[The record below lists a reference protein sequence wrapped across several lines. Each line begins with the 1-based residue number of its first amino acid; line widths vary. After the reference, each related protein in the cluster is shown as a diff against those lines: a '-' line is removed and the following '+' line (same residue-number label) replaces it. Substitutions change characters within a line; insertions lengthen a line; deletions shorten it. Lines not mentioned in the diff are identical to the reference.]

1 LAAGSAG
8 ERVDGTPPR
17 ERSLSLYSPRLGSDD
32 RLVVDQRIVVCDACG
47 RAYTARRR
55 PDGTYILPTLS
66 DPSNNRAY
74 WQSQSPAQRL
84 AAVEQ
89 LRQLND
95 DDDPAERLQRAFETA
110 R

>member
-1 LAAGSAG
+1 MDDASSLDRSAFS
-8 ERVDGTPPR
+8 VT
-17 ERSLSLYSPRLGSDD
+17 
-32 RLVVDQRIVVCDACG
+32 
-47 RAYTARRR
+47 
-55 PDGTYILPTLS
+55 TLS

-110 R
+110 RRKGC

>member
-1 LAAGSAG
+1 MDDASSLDRSAFS
-8 ERVDGTPPR
+8 VT
-17 ERSLSLYSPRLGSDD
+17 
-32 RLVVDQRIVVCDACG
+32 
-47 RAYTARRR
+47 
-55 PDGTYILPTLS
+55 TLS

-95 DDDPAERLQRAFETA
+95 EDDPAERLQRVLETV
-110 R
+110 RREGR